1 MGTTNAAC
9 AVSQPSASP
18 LSTVGKPAAR
28 NTPANRRTRGDPG
41 WSGSDSIVFCCRMS
55 TYRTTAPSRTPP
67 AAGKPNSAREPNAD
81 RRPAVWPA
89 AFPEEQHVG
98 AVRSDRGQSGE
109 GAGKLITPHRD
120 QHKVGGVVQRV
131 EHLDGG
137 DRALPADCVLQDH
150 AVAPQVDCAAT
161 TRKHGDLMSGGSQP
175 TGVHASDHP

>member
-1 MGTTNAAC
+1 MGTTKAAC

-67 AAGKPNSAREPNAD
+67 APGKPKSARAPSAD
-81 RRPAVWPA
+81 RRSAVWPA
-89 AFPEEQHVG
+89 ALPKNSTSG
-98 AVRSDRGQSGE
+98 PAAPTGVRRESAGE
-109 GAGKLITPHRD
+109 LIAPHGD
-120 QHKVGGVVQRV
+120 QHQVGDVVQRV

-137 DRALPADCVLQDH
+137 DRALSGHCVLQDQT
-150 AVAPQVDCAAT
+150 VAPQFGRAAT
-161 TRKHGDLMSGGSQP
+161 
-175 TGVHASDHP
+175 